1 MLALATVLSLLGG
14 GAALAGLSWKWKLP
28 AREATGLIGLS
39 TLAAA
44 AGTILVARAWPPSQV
59 PIPVLAGALVGQISL
74 FAGGTLW
81 RFHRDPERQPPD
93 DPRAMVSP
101 ADGTVIYVRRLPPGA
116 VLQVEKN
123 GAVMGL
129 GELEGTSLAGQELW
143 QVGISMVFTDVH
155 VNRAPIQGQATRV
168 RHRPGPFLS
177 LRRSEAASANERQTM
192 VFEDAASQAAVVQV
206 ASRLVRRIE
215 SYIREGDAVER
226 GQRIGIIKLG
236 SQVDLFFPLAR
247 TGALAIAPGQRV
259 TAGQTV
265 ICRLGE

>member
-1 MLALATVLSLLGG
+1 MLALASVVSLLGV
-14 GAALAGLSWKWKLP
+14 GALLAGLSWKWTLP
-28 AREATGLIGLS
+28 ARQATPLVGLP

-44 AGTILVARAWPPSQV
+44 AVTTLGASVWPTPQARIA
-59 PIPVLAGALVGQISL
+59 VLAGALIGQVSL

-81 RFHRDPERQPPD
+81 RFYRDPERRPPD

-101 ADGTVIYVRRLPPGA
+101 ADGKVIYVRRLPPGG
-116 VLQVEKN
+116 VLRVEKN

-129 GELEGTSLAGQELW
+129 DELDGTSLAGQELW

-155 VNRAPIQGQATRV
+155 VNRAPIQGRATRV

-177 LRRSEAASANERQTM
+177 LRRCEAASANERQTM
-192 VFEDAASQAAVVQV
+192 VFEDVASQAAVVQV
-206 ASRLVRRIE
+206 ASRLVRRIA
-215 SYIREGDAVER
+215 SYVGEGDVVER

-236 SQVDLFFPLAR
+236 SQVDLFFPAAR
-247 TGALAIAPGQRV
+247 ASVLCIAPGQRIA
-259 TAGQTV
+259 AGQTV